1 MNYKDFAKD
10 GVVAFARCI
19 RVCKKIESTINF
31 PLPPDV
37 TPDTLVDY
45 VGNEFNWQFIPIEVV
60 PVALEDLSND

>member
-1 MNYKDFAKD
+1 MDYKDFAKD

-19 RVCKKIESTINF
+19 RPSTESVINF

-45 VGNEFNWQFIPIEVV
+45 VGNEFQWQFIPIEVV